1 MKKILVAAASV
12 LALFACSKP
21 ENVKVAPPVQE
32 KITVSPHTAS
42 VPNTGGS
49 FKVIVSSSAEWTLE
63 GKADYS
69 AWVTPSV
76 KKGVDGDIVEFTV
89 QPNLSQE
96 ALVSDWTFTC
106 GKTTD
111 NFKLTSLPTEVIP
124 DHLKL
129 VSDASVV
136 LGYEKGTL
144 EVIAESSINYRD
156 LTFSLSEGASEWLE
170 YQATFEGANEGEAKF
185 VFEYKGLEGLDDRS
199 AELTI
204 SAEGVEPVK
213 VSVLQEAKHVLA
225 TAKEM
230 YPVKIGGETIAV
242 GITANV
248 KYSINIAEDGKSWIK
263 HTENKDGNEYFEISA
278 FDGQKRS
285 SKIIFKQTDAKEGE
299 TPLTAE
305 ITVTQQNAIISWAV
319 RMNGNR
325 LFPKWESGGL
335 GTCYNFT
342 LECLIKPE
350 SFKSTGAIMTIMG
363 IEGQFLLRFG
373 DVGNSPN
380 KIQIAT
386 TAGNWNIPEE
396 LPAGRWTH
404 VAITF
409 GDAVAT
415 AYFNGVKIGSYTF
428 EQASWYGTTKLQWVD
443 LSPSWSY
450 EPSGNRCFWIGY
462 SYESNRDFKGLMTE
476 FRIWK
481 KTLTEA
487 EINAENHFYTVD
499 PASEGLKC
507 YWKVAS
513 GEGNTIPNVSDG
525 GKNPLYGELNVRK
538 QGSDNIGDA
547 GITFE
552 AVSLPEN

>member
-1 MKKILVAAASV
+1 MKKIFVVAASV

-21 ENVKVAPPVQE
+21 DDVKVAPPVQE
-32 KITVSPHTAS
+32 KISVTPHTATI
-42 VPNTGGS
+42 PNTGGS
-49 FKVIVSSSAEWTLE
+49 FDVIVSSSGEWTLT

-69 AWVTPSV
+69 SWVVPSV
-76 KKGVDGDIVEFTV
+76 VKGVDGDIVKFTV
-89 QPNLSQE
+89 QPNLGQE

-106 GKTTD
+106 GKAEDT
-111 NFKLTSLPTEVIP
+111 FKLTSSPTEIIP

-129 VSDASVV
+129 VTAPSVI
-136 LGYEKGTL
+136 LSHEKGSL
-144 EVIAESSINYRD
+144 IVIAESSINYRD
-156 LTFSLSEGASEWLE
+156 LKYSLSEGAESWLV
-170 YQATFEGANEGEAKF
+170 YQATFEGDKEGEAKF
-185 VFEYKGLEGLDDRS
+185 VFEYTALEGLDDRQ
-199 AELTI
+199 AELTL

-213 VSVLQEAKHVLA
+213 VTVLQEAKHVLM
-225 TAKEM
+225 TAKDL
-230 YPVKIGGETIAV
+230 YPAKIDGETIGV

-248 KYSINIAEDGKSWIK
+248 AYSINISEEGKSWITHK
-263 HTENKDGNEYFEISA
+263 EKKDGKEYFEIAA
-278 FDGQKRS
+278 FSEQKRS
-285 SKIIFKQTDAKEGE
+285 AKVTFTQTDAKEGE
-299 TPLTAE
+299 TPLSAE
-305 ITVTQQNAIISWAV
+305 ITITQQNAIIRWAV

-325 LFPKWESGGL
+325 LFPKWENGGL

-350 SFKSTGAIMTIMG
+350 SFKKTGAVMTVMG

-396 LPAGRWTH
+396 LPANRWTH

-409 GDAVAT
+409 GNKVAT
-415 AYFNGVKIGSYTF
+415 AYFNGVKIGEYTF
-428 EQASWYGTTKLQWVD
+428 QKQMYYGPSTLEWVN

-462 SYESNRDFKGLMTE
+462 SYQHDRDFLGLMTE

-481 KTLTEA
+481 KTLTAE
-487 EINAENHFYTVD
+487 EINAPNHFYTVD

-507 YWKVAS
+507 YWRVAS
-513 GEGNTIPNVSDG
+513 GEGETIPNISDG

-538 QGSDNIGDA
+538 QGSDNKGDA
-547 GITFE
+547 GIQFE
-552 AVSLPEN
+552 PVSLPEN